1 MLLLITAVI
10 KMVRKLLHLFAAIVA
25 LNFFQVQIFSKGDFR
40 ICFLNNSTTEFVCS
54 SNNSG
59 FCKWVHLED
68 LKTISSNTVVLA
80 FRDHYTL
87 DFVISIESA
96 INVAIIGS
104 HNGTVF
110 NCSRMGGMLIAD
122 TRSSIFLC
130 NVTFA
135 NCGSNFSKWTQEL
148 TEKYNESLMM
158 TIFIVNTSRF
168 ILERVQVVNG
178 SGVGLTVVN
187 SGGSLSYSTFASN
200 FARNHTTVGFGGG
213 VSVEFNDKY
222 QFDKILI
229 SIVNCSFIDNR
240 AERLRFNRVLC
251 ESTDTTSAVNRGG
264 GLAVVLKGKLAIRK
278 AVVEILNCVFENNYA
293 NWGGGMFILL
303 CIPYENTSVSVSK
316 TQFINNLAEYGG
328 GGLDLGLKDF
338 TKALSEHT
346 IFLCQDCFFK
356 DNRAYFGGG
365 HSIFT
370 NYIHKHLN
378 LTIVFMNSSW
388 ISNRANFGMAVDLRP
403 EMTNNK
409 LEATVSFCNS
419 TFKENK
425 LKRNASLFSKAEE
438 TCSMGHIE
446 NAKGRGILL
455 VTGLKVRFDGSV
467 HFIANSDSGIYAIS
481 SSIYFSSGANVMFQ
495 TNHAVFGAAMALIGF
510 STIYVDRNVTV
521 YMQQN
526 SATAIG
532 GAIYHESINKH
543 DSAFSIDCFIQTKS
557 DDHNDITDWAM
568 SKQSNTGTGVHF
580 YFMGN
585 KAGTNFKEGHF
596 GNSIFATTLK
606 PCFSY
611 CNGFQA
617 RGSALPFQCIGQF
630 HYDEPLNHTVSTRAS
645 CMVLNQRGIID
656 AVPGF
661 PVELPFTNL
670 NDLGVEVYGVY
681 HVAAPDAT
689 DFYIDDKSTFTS
701 VKYIKINGKVN
712 SMGNITVTNTDVR
725 ESSIDFTV
733 RLRLCPPLFVLHNR
747 TLKCVCFT
755 ELTNRHDHKFICN
768 RGTNNTMLI
777 HGFWVGLL
785 GNESDTELYY
795 SYCPVNYCFRGEE
808 FESYHNMPARVEDLS
823 AKICGGSNRRG
834 VLCAKCK
841 ENFSTHYHSDSF
853 ICGSERTCYYGWI
866 LYLLTEVLPMVIVF
880 TIVIGFKVSFTS
892 GHLNGFLLF
901 AQTYDSL
908 YVIGKSLVYY
918 PTPAY
923 RLFQAIRV
931 AYKFFNLDFFGINEL
946 SFCLWKGSTT
956 LQMTAFKYV
965 TVLIAFLL
973 VYATIYF
980 FGKFT
985 ALNKLLKYSKGS
997 SVTHGLSTFLIMVYM
1012 QSTKVSFDILIF
1024 GYLHDLKGDKVRAVV
1039 FYQGD
1044 VSPFSKEHAPFAVLA
1059 LLSLMFITI
1068 IPPFFLLVY
1077 PSATRLSSMPKL
1089 LKINPF
1095 TCLSKIPMF
1104 RLKPLFDAFQS
1115 TFKDKNRYFAGLYFG
1130 YRMILLLATILT
1142 PKITQTFLV
1151 IQIVLMLMV
1160 TLQALHWPYKE
1171 RAHNVTNT
1179 LVFFILSSIN
1189 AISLMNHN
1197 YSMYGETYQS
1207 KIDVLAYV
1215 LVVLAYLP
1223 LLCVIGFVVQQ
1234 CYQLLKIK
1242 QLNTD
1247 TEKPKDDEIVLNM
1260 LDDRGNEESLDYL
1273 SFSYD

>member
-1 MLLLITAVI
+1 MATKWLYI
-10 KMVRKLLHLFAAIVA
+10 FSSIVA
-25 LNFFQVQIFSKGDFR
+25 LNFFPVQIFSEGDFLL
-40 ICFLNNSTTEFVCS
+40 CSLKNSTTEFACS
-54 SNNSG
+54 FDNSG

-68 LKTISSNTVVLA
+68 LKSISSHTVVLA
-80 FRDHYTL
+80 IRDYYTL

-110 NCSRMGGMLIAD
+110 NCSRMGGMLIAG
-122 TRSSIFLC
+122 TRRSIFLC

-135 NCGSNFSKWTQEL
+135 NCGSNFSRWTQEV
-148 TEKYNESLMM
+148 TEKYNEVLIMSIL
-158 TIFIVNTSRF
+158 IVNTSRF

-178 SGVGLTVVN
+178 SGIGLTVVN
-187 SGGSLSYSTFASN
+187 SGGSLSYCTFAGN
-200 FARNHTTVGFGGG
+200 FAKYQTRVGFGGG
-213 VSVEFNDKY
+213 VLVEFNDKY
-222 QFDKILI
+222 QFDKILL

-240 AERLRFNRVLC
+240 AEHLRFNRVLC
-251 ESTDTTSAVNRGG
+251 ESTDTASAVNSGG
-264 GLAVVLKGKLAIRK
+264 GLALVLKGKLAIRE
-278 AVVEILNCVFENNYA
+278 ANVEVINCIFGNNYA
-293 NWGGGMFILL
+293 NWGGGMYMLL
-303 CIPYENTSVSVSK
+303 CIPYENTFVTVSK
-316 TQFINNLAEYGG
+316 TQFISNIAEYGG
-328 GGLDLGLKDF
+328 GGLDLGLKDY
-338 TKALSEHT
+338 TNALSEQT
-346 IFLCQDCFFK
+346 IFLCQECFFK

-365 HSIFT
+365 HSIYT
-370 NYIHKHLN
+370 HYIHKHLN
-378 LTIVFMNSSW
+378 VTIIFINSFW
-388 ISNRANFGMAVDLRP
+388 ISNRANFGMAVDLRQAKL
-403 EMTNNK
+403 TNNK
-409 LEATVSFCNS
+409 VEATISFYNS

-425 LKRNASLFSKAEE
+425 LKRNASQLSRAEQ

-455 VTGLKVRFDGSV
+455 VTSLNVRFYGSV
-467 HFIANSDSGIYAIS
+467 QFIANSDSGIYAIS
-481 SSIYFSSGANVMFQ
+481 SSIHFSSGASVMFRR
-495 TNHAVFGAAMALIGF
+495 NRAVFGAAMALIGF
-510 STIYVDRNVTV
+510 STIYVGRNVTV

-526 SATAIG
+526 NATAIG

-543 DSAFSIDCFIQTKS
+543 DSAFSFDCFIQTELN
-557 DDHNDITDWAM
+557 DHNDITDWAM
-568 SKQSNTGTGVHF
+568 TKQSVTVSKVYF

-645 CMVLNQRGIID
+645 CMVSNQRGIID

-661 PVELPFTNL
+661 PIELPFTNL
-670 NDLGVEVYGVY
+670 NDLGVEVHGVY

-689 DFYIDDKSTFTS
+689 DFYIDDQSTFTS
-701 VKYIKINGKVN
+701 IKSIKINGKVN
-712 SMGNITVTNTDVR
+712 SMGNITVTNADVR

-733 RLRLCPPLFVLHNR
+733 RLRHCPPLYVLHNR

-768 RGTNNTMLI
+768 RGPNNTLLI

-808 FESYHNMPARVEDLS
+808 TENYHNMPARVEDLS

-841 ENFSTHYHSDSF
+841 DDFSVHYHSDSF

-866 LYLLTEVLPMVIVF
+866 LYLLSEVLPMLIVF
-880 TIVIGFKVSFTS
+880 IIVIGFKVSLTS

-908 YVIGKSLVYY
+908 YVVGKSLVYY
-918 PTPAY
+918 PVPAY
-923 RLFQAIRV
+923 RLFQVIRV

-956 LQMTAFKYV
+956 LQMAAFKYV
-965 TVLIAFLL
+965 TVLIAFLML
-973 VYATIYF
+973 YATIYI

-985 ALNKLLKYSKGS
+985 ALNKLLKYTKGS
-997 SVTHGLSTFLIMVYM
+997 SITHGLSTFLIMVYM

-1024 GYLHDLKGDKVRAVV
+1024 GYLHDLKGDKVRAIV

-1044 VSPFSKEHAPFAVLA
+1044 VSPFSKEHAPFVVLA
-1059 LLSLMFITI
+1059 FLSLMLITI

-1077 PSATRLSSMPKL
+1077 PSATQLSFMPKL
-1089 LKINPF
+1089 IKIIPF
-1095 TCLSKIPMF
+1095 TCISKIQMF
-1104 RLKPLFDAFQS
+1104 RLKPLYDAFQS
-1115 TFKDKNRYFAGLYFG
+1115 TFKDSCRYFAGLYFG

-1160 TLQALHWPYKE
+1160 TLQALYWPYKE

-1223 LLCVIGFVVQQ
+1223 LLGLVGFVVQK
-1234 CYQLLKIK
+1234 CYHFLKLK
-1242 QLNTD
+1242 TLNTD
-1247 TEKPKDDEIVLNM
+1247 IEKMKDDKLVLNM
-1260 LDDRGNEESLDYL
+1260 LDDRGNEESSNYL
-1273 SFSYD
+1273 SFSSD